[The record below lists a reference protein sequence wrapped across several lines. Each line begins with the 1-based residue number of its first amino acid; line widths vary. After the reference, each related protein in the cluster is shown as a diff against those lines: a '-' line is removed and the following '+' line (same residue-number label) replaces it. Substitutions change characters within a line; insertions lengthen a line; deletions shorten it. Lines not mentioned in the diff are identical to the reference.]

1 MVLKR
6 YREVLGLPGAW
17 RFSLAGVMARLPI
30 GMTGLAMV
38 ILISSGYGSYAL
50 GGATTAAYVLAVAV
64 GAPQLSRA
72 VDRHGQSRVMLPAVT
87 LSGLAGLGVAYAAA
101 HHAPGAVLVVLA
113 VVAGGAQGS
122 MPTLVRARWT
132 HVARNAGQ
140 LHTAFAMEAALDE
153 IAFMVGPVLATGLAT
168 AVAAWL
174 PLVLAASVQI
184 LGGWAFLAQ
193 RETEPPA
200 TGTPV
205 RGAGTGSLLRIRVLW
220 LVFAAYLML
229 GIVFG
234 GVDVS
239 TVAYAKELGRP
250 SAAGPALL
258 VFSLGSFVAGL
269 VYGARRWR
277 GAPWQHFAAGT
288 VLIGLGA
295 GSFFFA
301 TSIEMLALLMFL
313 TGLTLSPTF
322 VAGQTLVQYL
332 VPAERVTEGFA
343 WVATS
348 INAGVSLGSSLAGVG
363 LDRAGSAG
371 GFGVTLTGAAL
382 ALVVALAAAPTL
394 RRRTV

>member
-1 MVLKR
+1 
-6 YREVLGLPGAW
+6 
-17 RFSLAGVMARLPI
+17 MARLPI

-50 GGATTAAYVLAVAV
+50 GGATTAAYVLAVAI
-64 GAPQLSRA
+64 GAPQISRA
-72 VDRHGQSRVMLPAVT
+72 VDRYGQSRVMLPAVT
-87 LSGLAGLGVAYAAA
+87 LSGLAGLGLTYAAA
-101 HHAPGAVLVVLA
+101 QHAPGAVLIVLA

-132 HVARNAGQ
+132 HVARNASQ
-140 LHTAFAMEAALDE
+140 LHTAFSVEAALDE
-153 IAFMVGPVLATGLAT
+153 IAFMVGPVLATWLAT
-168 AVAAWL
+168 AVAPWL
-174 PLVLAASVQI
+174 PLVLAGGIQI
-184 LGGWAFLAQ
+184 LGGWLFLTQ
-193 RETEPPA
+193 RATEPPA
-200 TGTPV
+200 SGAPV
-205 RGAGTGSLLRIRVLW
+205 RGTAGSLLSIRVLW

-250 SAAGPALL
+250 SSAGPALM
-258 VFSLGSFVAGL
+258 VFSFGSFLAGL
-269 VYGARRWR
+269 VYGGRRWR

-313 TGLTLSPTF
+313 TGLALSPTF
-322 VAGQTLVQYL
+322 VAGQTLVQHL
-332 VPAERVTEGFA
+332 VPADRVTEGFA

-363 LDRAGSAG
+363 LDRAGSPG
-371 GFGVTLTGAAL
+371 GFAVTLAGACL

-394 RRRTV
+394 RRRTA

>member
-17 RFSLAGVMARLPI
+17 RFSLAGVVARLPI

-64 GAPQLSRA
+64 GAPQISRA
-72 VDRHGQSRVMLPAVT
+72 VDRYGQSRVMLPAVT
-87 LSGLAGLGVAYAAA
+87 LSGLAGLGLAYAAA
-101 HHAPGAVLVVLA
+101 HHAPGALLVVLA

-132 HVARNAGQ
+132 HVARTAAQ
-140 LHTAFAMEAALDE
+140 LHTAFSMEAALDE
-153 IAFMVGPVLATGLAT
+153 IAFMVGPVLATWLAT
-168 AVAAWL
+168 TVAPWL
-174 PLVLAASVQI
+174 PLVLAAGIQVV
-184 LGGWAFLAQ
+184 GGWIFLTQ
-193 RETEPPA
+193 RATEPPA
-200 TGTPV
+200 S
-205 RGAGTGSLLRIRVLW
+205 GAPAKGAAAGSLLSIRVLW

-250 SAAGPALL
+250 TTAGPALM
-258 VFSLGSFVAGL
+258 VFSFGSFLAGL
-269 VYGARRWR
+269 VYGSRRWR
-277 GAPWQHFAAGT
+277 GQPWQHFAGGT

-322 VAGQTLVQYL
+322 VAGQTLVQHL
-332 VPAERVTEGFA
+332 VPAQRVTEGFA
-343 WVATS
+343 WVSTS

-363 LDRAGSAG
+363 LDRAGSPG
-371 GFGVTLTGAAL
+371 GFAVTLAGACL

-394 RRRTV
+394 RRRTA